1 MKLKTLFSVALI
13 LLSAQVLSAQSKHTS
28 SRLAFE
34 QWKHG
39 KIVSP
44 EKQEQEFLY
53 FAASAKKAARNSAV
67 INFGIAGFKR
77 KFDVSITPLKYEQT
91 ADGKWIE
98 TELPLAGKLQ
108 KVSAQERAGDFA
120 EPSMKIRLVPEANAV
135 KLSLRFDG
143 EAKAKTIILKLTGIS
158 ATGLLTSL

>member
-1 MKLKTLFSVALI
+1 MKIKALFSVALI
-13 LLSAQVLSAQSKHTS
+13 LLAVQIVSAQNKQTS

-34 QWKHG
+34 QWKHA
-39 KIVSP
+39 KTASP

-53 FAASAKKAARNSAV
+53 FAASAKKAQQNSAV

-77 KFDVSITPLKYEQT
+77 KFDVSITPLKYEQA

-98 TELPLAGKLQ
+98 TEFAEAGKLQ
-108 KVSAQERAGDFA
+108 KVSAQERVGYFA

-135 KLSLRFDG
+135 KLCLRFDG
-143 EAKAKTIILKLTGIS
+143 EAKAKTIILKFTG
-158 ATGLLTSL
+158 APTTALLTSF